1 MLCYDPDSAC
11 PDASTLYDNSVCY
24 ATRLRILGSA
34 GLLKQIACS
43 TIAMSRD
50 VGRGCDAL
58 QGEGEQ
64 EESSLISV
72 RSRRSRA
79 KRRPRPQ
86 QPEQA
91 PASASAQAPAAAAA
105 AAHALAPDTA
115 GSHMPQHAHKR
126 ARMEPVRAPG
136 RTGAGALQQ
145 ASAARPAQAF
155 TPVGTPQRLSTPE
168 AAEIRSD
175 MIAQNAPGSQHDF
188 HASGSRTPQLASQQR
203 STPPLTPGQQDSLL
217 TSTSLLLPRAFICKV
232 AQ

>member
-126 ARMEPVRAPG
+126 GAHGACSGARKDWR
-136 RTGAGALQQ
+136 RS
-145 ASAARPAQAF
+145 SAAGLRCKARSGIYPYWYTPAPF
-155 TPVGTPQRLSTPE
+155 HPR
-168 AAEIRSD
+168 
-175 MIAQNAPGSQHDF
+175 GS
-188 HASGSRTPQLASQQR
+188 GNP
-203 STPPLTPGQQDSLL
+203 
-217 TSTSLLLPRAFICKV
+217 
-232 AQ
+232 